1 LFKIMRSKIFAI
13 IPMFILF
20 LSVVWVGVANA
31 QQSVVDEYPELKPL
45 TNFVGEEN
53 LSVLHLAGFR
63 AAKRAMVELGFEKGD
78 ANILV
83 LTDAGYIA
91 KIGEYTTEKALDG
104 VMLTSGCSRGKGNL
118 VNVHKPY
125 NSPLWFAFFNKKS
138 KNCVYLEVN
147 SNLLKTYL
155 DKEKEAKESTLKDF
169 MKLEDEQIFSRIA
182 AENIDA
188 EKLLANPEDWQ
199 KKMEAKVFGGNEFS
213 LITICNVWAYKGLP
227 NDFLK
232 AVELHDHICPGLTS
246 GYLIAKYIEKNFPT
260 KSPRYDYTVM
270 AIPPWCKDDALIQ
283 FFETN
288 VGHKHMF
295 VKWLTKDQSK
305 ELKKHLPENLKG
317 IDVANIVIRWE
328 RGASKGEGIV
338 IGFDWGKASK
348 LCGIERSWF
357 KDFKTYKWWWTRL
370 KMDLWLMDYTDK
382 PEEFVATIKT
392 FNVNSTNEIWKL
404 ASAGVNPLAE
414 LGLMPKPTPTIIE
427 KTVEVIPLWVYVTI
441 GVLIAVIVV
450 MASLYTIKLRKR

>member
-1 LFKIMRSKIFAI
+1 LQGLTCSKAMSTIV
-13 IPMFILF
+13 FIVL
-20 LSVVWVGVANA
+20 LISVLPVGSATA
-31 QQSVVDEYPELKPL
+31 TQGLADEYPELKPL
-45 TNFVGEEN
+45 IEFVGEDN
-53 LSVLHLAGFR
+53 LSVLHLVGFR
-63 AAKRAMVELGFEKGD
+63 AASRAMSVLDFEKG
-78 ANILV
+78 APNILT

-104 VMLTSGCSRGKGNL
+104 IMITSGLSRGKGNL
-118 VNVHKPY
+118 VNIHKPY
-125 NSPLWFAFFNKKS
+125 NSPLWFAFFDKETKE
-138 KNCVYLEVN
+138 CIYLEAN
-147 SNLLKTYL
+147 GELLKSYL
-155 DKEKEAKESTLKDF
+155 DKERTDRSSALSEF
-169 MKLEDEQIFSRIA
+169 MKLKDEEVFSRIA
-182 AENIDA
+182 KENIDA
-188 EKLLANPEDWQ
+188 EKLLSNPEAWHE
-199 KKMEAKVFGGNEFS
+199 KMVAKVFGGNEFS

-260 KSPRYDYTVM
+260 KSPRYEYTVI
-270 AIPPWCKDDALIQ
+270 ACPPWCKDDVLIQ
-283 FFETN
+283 LFETN

-295 VKWLTKDQSK
+295 VKWLTKEQSK

-338 IGFDWGKASK
+338 IGFDWEKASK

-392 FNVNSTNEIWKL
+392 FNVNSTSEIWKL
-404 ASAGVNPLAE
+404 TSAGVNPLAE
-414 LGLMPKPTPTIIE
+414 LGLMPKPIPTPVV
-427 KTVEVIPLWVYVTI
+427 KTVEVIPSWIYAII
-441 GVLIAVIVV
+441 GVLIAAIIV
-450 MASLYTIKLRKR
+450 MACLYTIKLRKT